1 MKIEF
6 MHELVDV
13 RTLLARPWLF
23 GDFNLLVNPTNK
35 SNFAVNRRKMA
46 KFWSK
51 LNTLELKEM
60 HLNGRRFTWSN
71 ERDKPTV
78 EKIDHVF
85 CTNSWEEAHPSSF
98 LTALGMAISDHCPI
112 LVV

>member
-1 MKIEF
+1 M
-6 MHELVDV
+6 M
-13 RTLLARPWLF
+13 ARF
-23 GDFNLLVNPTNK
+23 
-35 SNFAVNRRKMA
+35 R
-46 KFWSK
+46 SK